1 MSVKYEIE
9 DLIPLVGYLAQKY
22 TSGESTSVTY
32 EKAEQLMEAVL
43 YCIREAERE
52 TEHAVLVPERMK
64 AEKMYHIGAEV
75 VERKTKTALKLY
87 HQILAE
93 FHSYENQCLQ
103 DTMTKGIPEFFKWY
117 DVQFAPQETILTL
130 DYPVMKELSAYT
142 GIDCIFQW
150 LVCVQ
155 YEQGFL
161 RLFPET
167 AIISMLLHYD
177 EEYRENII
185 NLAEIVL
192 FNFAGHLF
200 AEKPLMEQRFSKTD
214 YDKIKTVFQKESRE
228 DLKKEFQLA
237 LKLFLK
243 GSGEEEPE
251 ILSYLADTSE
261 EILVRMENASQN
273 ANLKILF

>member
-1 MSVKYEIE
+1 MKYEME

-22 TSGESTSVTY
+22 TSGESTSVTC

-43 YCIREAERE
+43 YCIREAEQE

-64 AEKMYHIGAEV
+64 VEKMYHIGAEV

-192 FNFAGHLF
+192 CNFAGHLF
-200 AEKPLMEQRFSKTD
+200 AEKPLTEQRFSKTD

-251 ILSYLADTSE
+251 ILSYLADASE

-273 ANLKILF
+273 AKLEVLF

>member
-1 MSVKYEIE
+1 MKYEME

-43 YCIREAERE
+43 YCIREAEQE

-64 AEKMYHIGAEV
+64 VEKMYHIGAEV

-93 FHSYENQCLQ
+93 FHPYENQCLQ

-155 YEQGFL
+155 YEQSFL

-192 FNFAGHLF
+192 CNFAGHLF
-200 AEKPLMEQRFSKTD
+200 AEKPLTEQRFSKTD
-214 YDKIKTVFQKESRE
+214 YDKIKTVFQKESRK
-228 DLKKEFQLA
+228 DLKKEFHLA

-243 GSGEEEPE
+243 GAGEEEPE
-251 ILSYLADTSE
+251 ILSYLADASE

-273 ANLKILF
+273 AKLEVLF

>member
-1 MSVKYEIE
+1 MKYEME
-9 DLIPLVGYLAQKY
+9 DLLPLVGYLAQKY

-43 YCIREAERE
+43 YCIREAEQE

-64 AEKMYHIGAEV
+64 VEKMYHIGAEV

-93 FHSYENQCLQ
+93 FHPYENQCLQ

-155 YEQGFL
+155 YEQSFL

-192 FNFAGHLF
+192 CNFAGHLF
-200 AEKPLMEQRFSKTD
+200 AEKPLTEQRFSKTD
-214 YDKIKTVFQKESRE
+214 YDKIKTVFQKESRK
-228 DLKKEFQLA
+228 DLKKEFHLA

-243 GSGEEEPE
+243 GAGEEEPE
-251 ILSYLADTSE
+251 ILSYLADASE

-273 ANLKILF
+273 AKLEVLF

>member
-1 MSVKYEIE
+1 MKYEME
-9 DLIPLVGYLAQKY
+9 ELIPLVGWLAQKY

-52 TEHAVLVPERMK
+52 TEYAVAAPERMT
-64 AEKMYHIGAEV
+64 AEKIYHIGAEA

-87 HQILAE
+87 HQILPE

-117 DVQFAPQETILTL
+117 DVRFAPQETILTL
-130 DYPVMKELSAYT
+130 DYPVLKDLSAYT

-150 LVCVQ
+150 LVCIQ
-155 YEQGFL
+155 YEQRFL
-161 RLFPET
+161 RLFPESN
-167 AIISMLLHYD
+167 IISILLRYD

-185 NLAEIVL
+185 NLAEIFL
-192 FNFAGHLF
+192 FHFAGHLF
-200 AEKPLMEQRFSKTD
+200 AEKPFTGQQFDKTD
-214 YDKIKTVFQKESRE
+214 YNKIKTVFQNESRE
-228 DLKKEFQLA
+228 DLKKEFKLA

-243 GSGEEEPE
+243 GAGEEEPE
-251 ILSYLADTSE
+251 MLTYLATASE

-273 ANLKILF
+273 EKLEVLF

>member
-155 YEQGFL
+155 YEQSFL

-167 AIISMLLHYD
+167 DIISMLLHYD

-200 AEKPLMEQRFSKTD
+200 AEKPLMKQQFSKTD

-251 ILSYLADTSE
+251 ILSYLADASE

-273 ANLKILF
+273 AKLEVLF

>member
-1 MSVKYEIE
+1 MKYEIE

-155 YEQGFL
+155 YEQSFL

-167 AIISMLLHYD
+167 DIISMLLHYD

-200 AEKPLMEQRFSKTD
+200 AEKPLMKQQFSKTD

-251 ILSYLADTSE
+251 ILSYLADASE

-273 ANLKILF
+273 AKLEVLF